1 MTKFSV
7 LLSLYY
13 KEQPSFLIQSLDSIL
28 SQTLL
33 PNEIVLVKDGPLTPK
48 LDSIVSEYE
57 KRYNIIKVIP
67 LEKNLGLGK
76 ALNEGLKYCSHDLV
90 ARMDTDDIA
99 YPNRF
104 EKQVKFMTDHPEI
117 DACSSWIDEFIGSKD
132 NIISTKK
139 LPETSEEIKKY
150 AKHRCPLNHPAL
162 IYRKRAVMAVN
173 GYSGFPEDYNLW
185 GRMLMN
191 GSKFYNLQESL
202 LYFRY
207 SPEMIKRRGGWKY
220 AKDELKSQIQFYKM
234 GFIGLNTLIYNSDL
248 CVSPGNV
255 GLTALHSMMFGTP
268 VLSHNDFTTQM
279 PEYETIVEGA
289 TGTLYKVGDFEDFCT
304 KIANWLQHD
313 MDREQIRQNCVNMI
327 NDKWN
332 SDYQIEILKSNLN

>member
-1 MTKFSV
+1 MQDGMQIIIAQKKYRFFLLNIRHKIKQLKLSLYNSKIQLLYSMTKFSV

-234 GFIGLNTLIYNSDL
+234 GFIGLNTLIYNIAIRMI
-248 CVSPGNV
+248 VRMVPNG
-255 GLTALHSMMFGTP
+255 FR
-268 VLSHNDFTTQM
+268 DF
-279 PEYETIVEGA
+279 I
-289 TGTLYKVGDFEDFCT
+289 YKKFLR
-304 KIANWLQHD
+304 K
-313 MDREQIRQNCVNMI
+313 
-327 NDKWN
+327 K
-332 SDYQIEILKSNLN
+332 

>member
-1 MTKFSV
+1 MKFSV
-7 LLSLYY
+7 ILSLYF
-13 KEQPSFLIQSLDSIL
+13 KEQPSYLIQSLDSIF

-33 PNEIVLVKDGPLTPK
+33 PDEIVLVKDGPLTPE
-48 LDSIVSEYE
+48 LDNIVSEYE

-76 ALNEGLKYCSHDLV
+76 ALNEGLKHCSHDLV

-104 EKQVKFMTDHPEI
+104 EKQVKFMTEHPEI

-173 GYSGFPEDYNLW
+173 GYYGFPEDYNLW

-220 AKDELKSQIQFYKM
+220 AKDELKSQLQFYKM
-234 GFIGLNTLIYNSDL
+234 GFFGLNTLIYNIAIRL
-248 CVSPGNV
+248 IVRMVPNG
-255 GLTALHSMMFGTP
+255 FR
-268 VLSHNDFTTQM
+268 DF
-279 PEYETIVEGA
+279 I
-289 TGTLYKVGDFEDFCT
+289 YKKFLR
-304 KIANWLQHD
+304 K
-313 MDREQIRQNCVNMI
+313 
-327 NDKWN
+327 K
-332 SDYQIEILKSNLN
+332 